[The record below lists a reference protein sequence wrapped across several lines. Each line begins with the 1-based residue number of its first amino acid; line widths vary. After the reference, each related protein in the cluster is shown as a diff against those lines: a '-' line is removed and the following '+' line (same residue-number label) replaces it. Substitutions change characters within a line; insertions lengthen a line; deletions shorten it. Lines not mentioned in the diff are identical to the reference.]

1 MQVLQHVVDKVA
13 LLHVAKARVDRLGL
27 DAIRDEPAQR
37 AGGIGLDLRG
47 GRQARHKRRV
57 LALAIATAQD
67 QIRNGFIAQMLR
79 SFAGHALAPKTF
91 ACRGIK
97 VGDDIALA
105 HARGLGSASGLGM
118 CPQLGPY
125 GCRVALACLAI
136 VRHTGERD
144 RTARR
149 LHRTAKAHAQQ
160 GSGLQRHAV
169 AAQLGRQHGK
179 RALFVR
185 KRIAVQ
191 VDIGKQ
197 HGIVAARTKNRR
209 IGKRRE
215 AHLCSWCAIDLVGLV
230 IVGGTALV
238 HLGSNA
244 VENGHG
250 RGLRHVEHASIV
262 HKNVDDVTQQSR
274 LCLATGLTVKTAKR
288 AIGQRLGNGKHGL
301 ERRHG
306 FVAPQRLEHVRDHAR
321 HVLKPVLVTRRF
333 TRAPDLALHA
343 LQQALDARGGL
354 AARETHILVEAARAG
369 GVGTRK
375 RAVNP
380 VGKLR
385 SGPPLSLG
393 SGALRRRLSYA
404 RSGWRAP

>member
-1 MQVLQHVVDKVA
+1 MLGQCLVKDLAQQLLSARQILGRHALHALLGQTGMQVLQHVVDKVA
-13 LLHVAKARVDRLGL
+13 LLHVAKARVDGLGL
-27 DAIRDEPAQR
+27 DAIRHEPAQR
-37 AGGIGLDLRG
+37 AGRIGLDLRG
-47 GRQARHKRRV
+47 GRQTRHERRV
-57 LALAIATAQD
+57 LTLAIATAQD
-67 QIRNGFIAQMLR
+67 QIRHGLGTQMLR
-79 SFAGHALAPKTF
+79 GFTGHALALETF

-105 HARGLGSASGLGM
+105 HAHGLGSASGLGM

-136 VRHTGERD
+136 VRHTGEHD

-169 AAQLGRQHGK
+169 AAQLGCQRGK

-197 HGIVAARTKNRR
+197 HGIVAARAKNRR

-215 AHLCSWCAIDLVGLV
+215 AHLCSWCAIDLIGLV

-244 VENGHG
+244 VENRHG
-250 RGLRHVEHASIV
+250 RGLRHVERASIV
-262 HKNVDDVTQQSR
+262 HKDVDGMAQQSR
-274 LCLATGLTVKTAKR
+274 LCLATGLAVK
-288 AIGQRLGNGKHGL
+288 
-301 ERRHG
+301 
-306 FVAPQRLEHVRDHAR
+306 
-321 HVLKPVLVTRRF
+321 
-333 TRAPDLALHA
+333 
-343 LQQALDARGGL
+343 
-354 AARETHILVEAARAG
+354 AA
-369 GVGTRK
+369 
-375 RAVNP
+375 
-380 VGKLR
+380 
-385 SGPPLSLG
+385 
-393 SGALRRRLSYA
+393 
-404 RSGWRAP
+404 

>member
-1 MQVLQHVVDKVA
+1 MQMFQHVVDKVA
-13 LLHVAKARVDRLGL
+13 LLHVAKARVNRLGL

-47 GRQARHKRRV
+47 GRQTRHERRV
-57 LALAIATAQD
+57 LTLAIATAQD
-67 QIRNGFIAQMLR
+67 QIRHGLGTQMLR
-79 SFAGHALAPKTF
+79 GFTGHALALEAFT
-91 ACRGIK
+91 CRGIK

-105 HARGLGSASGLGM
+105 HAHGLGSASGLGM

-169 AAQLGRQHGK
+169 AAQLGCQRGK

-197 HGIVAARTKNRR
+197 HGIVAARAKNRR

-215 AHLCSWCAIDLVGLV
+215 AHLCSWCAIDLIGLV
-230 IVGGTALV
+230 IVGGAALV
-238 HLGSNA
+238 HLGANA
-244 VENGHG
+244 IEHGHG
-250 RGLRHVEHASIV
+250 RGLRHVERARAI
-262 HKNVDDVTQQSR
+262 HKDVDGVAQQGHLR
-274 LCLATGLTVKTAKR
+274 LATGL
-288 AIGQRLGNGKHGL
+288 AI
-301 ERRHG
+301 
-306 FVAPQRLEHVRDHAR
+306 
-321 HVLKPVLVTRRF
+321 
-333 TRAPDLALHA
+333 
-343 LQQALDARGGL
+343 
-354 AARETHILVEAARAG
+354 
-369 GVGTRK
+369 
-375 RAVNP
+375 
-380 VGKLR
+380 
-385 SGPPLSLG
+385 
-393 SGALRRRLSYA
+393 
-404 RSGWRAP
+404 